1 MELYPK
7 TKVSHEAD
15 GIILY
20 AMHYSTLLNGLQY
33 FAERTL
39 VRCRAYS
46 GTLLNVLQYVAE
58 CTDGV
63 LRRLPERFL
72 KLEETTKI

>member
-33 FAERTL
+33 FAERTP
-39 VRCRAYS
+39 
-46 GTLLNVLQYVAE
+46 VL
-58 CTDGV
+58 C
-63 LRRLPERFL
+63 
-72 KLEETTKI
+72 